1 MTLLNSI
8 PAEPQSCP
16 NSSSVES
23 LIVSSPVKSPVKC
36 PFEELP
42 EKWDKA
48 SKVRET
54 VRAYTQKLPVPG
66 KQKQATL
73 SKTEDEVAEEIIEL
87 KKALNT
93 AKHDLQIEKVRNRRY
108 ENSIGK
114 HKRNQ
119 GEIQVDVKYVC
130 VFEEKIKLKQ

>member
-8 PAEPQSCP
+8 PAEPQPCP
-16 NSSSVES
+16 TSSSVES

-36 PFEELP
+36 PFEDLP

-66 KQKQATL
+66 RQKQATL
-73 SKTEDEVAEEIIEL
+73 SKTEDEVAEEIMEL

-108 ENSIGK
+108 EKSIGK

-119 GEIQVDVKYVC
+119 GNI
-130 VFEEKIKLKQ
+130 

>member
-1 MTLLNSI
+1 MTLVNST

-16 NSSSVES
+16 ASSSVES

-54 VRAYTQKLPVPG
+54 VKAYTQKLPVPG

-108 ENSIGK
+108 ENSVGK

-119 GEIQVDVKYVC
+119 GKMWDVKC
-130 VFEEKIKLKQ
+130 VFALKKN

>member
-1 MTLLNSI
+1 MTLLHTV
-8 PAEPQSCP
+8 PAEPLTCP
-16 NSSSVES
+16 DSTSSVES
-23 LIVSSPVKSPVKC
+23 LIVASPAKSPVKC

-48 SKVRET
+48 TKVRET

-66 KQKQATL
+66 KQRSSAQVR
-73 SKTEDEVAEEIIEL
+73 TEDEVAEEIIEL

-108 ENSIGK
+108 ESSIGK
-114 HKRNQ
+114 HKKKQ
-119 GEIQVDVKYVC
+119 GELCTICIIFQY
-130 VFEEKIKLKQ
+130 F